1 MCDLSLSSLAGRLN
15 RKHAL
20 LLPVLGASFSC
31 AQPRFIPGFDA
42 HLPHGFC
49 FKPPK
54 LRREVPNLPLSYS
67 EKFDIHQETRMC
79 VFGALDQLSADV
91 PLNRASPNRA
101 FEASKL
107 GHPACGSG
115 ISSNAN

>member
-1 MCDLSLSSLAGRLN
+1 
-15 RKHAL
+15 
-20 LLPVLGASFSC
+20 
-31 AQPRFIPGFDA
+31 
-42 HLPHGFC
+42 
-49 FKPPK
+49 
-54 LRREVPNLPLSYS
+54 
-67 EKFDIHQETRMC
+67 MC
-79 VFGALDQLSADV
+79 VFRALDQLSADV